1 MSSLIAP
8 ALTRRSRSNNLERQ
22 DPHLLPLLD
31 RPLILVAHPDD
42 ETACATLLQ
51 RAYDP
56 VVLFCTDGA
65 PNAEFFWRSYAS
77 RREYA
82 LLRRSEAKRALA
94 VLGLKTMYQLRD
106 RVTRRAFKDQELYRE
121 LHRAFPALMQE
132 VPRLDPGAIL
142 APAYEGG
149 HPDHD
154 ACSFLAYVLG
164 QELKTPVWE
173 MPLYFRSQNGQ
184 LIHQEFLNANGTEV
198 ALCPTT
204 GELQARA
211 EMLAA
216 YASQRDAASFINSPL
231 ELFRPQ
237 PDYDYSRPPH
247 QGPLNYEL
255 WQWPMTGLEV
265 SQAFERCLAQL
276 SCTVEKTRQV
286 QPAESERP
294 SSG

>member
-8 ALTRRSRSNNLERQ
+8 ALTTRSRSNNLERQ

-56 VVLFCTDGA
+56 MVFFCTDGA
-65 PNAEFFWRSYAS
+65 PTAEFFWRSYGS
-77 RREYA
+77 RREYT

-106 RVTRRAFKDQELYRE
+106 RITRRAFKDQELYRE
-121 LHRAFPALMQE
+121 LDRAFPALIQE
-132 VPRLDPGAIL
+132 VPRVDPGAIL

-154 ACSFLAYVLG
+154 ACSFLAYLLG
-164 QELKTPVWE
+164 QELKIPVWE
-173 MPLYFRSQNGQ
+173 MPLYFRGQNGR
-184 LIHQEFLNANGTEV
+184 LIHQEFLNVNGTEV

-204 GELQARA
+204 GELQLRA

-216 YASQRDAASFINSPL
+216 YVSQRDAASFIKSPL

-237 PDYDYSRPPH
+237 PDYDYSRAPH

-255 WQWPMTGLEV
+255 WHWPMTGLELC
-265 SQAFERCLAQL
+265 QAFELCLAQL
-276 SCTVEKTRQV
+276 SSTDEKRRQV
-286 QPAESERP
+286 QPGEAERV
-294 SSG
+294 SSS

>member
-8 ALTRRSRSNNLERQ
+8 DLATRSRSNDLERQ
-22 DPHLLPLLD
+22 DPQLVPLLD

-65 PNAEFFWRSYAS
+65 PNAEFFWRHYGS
-77 RREYA
+77 RRQYA
-82 LLRRSEAKRALA
+82 AIRRREAHRALDI
-94 VLGLKTMYQLRD
+94 LGVKTIFHLRD
-106 RVTRRAFKDQELYRE
+106 RVTRRRFTDQDLYRE
-121 LHRAFPALMQE
+121 LLPALRALMQE
-132 VPRLDPGAIL
+132 VSGLDPGAIV

-154 ACSFLAYVLG
+154 ACSFLAYLLG
-164 QELKTPVWE
+164 HELKTPVWE

-204 GELQARA
+204 GELKLRA
-211 EMLAA
+211 AMLAS
-216 YASQRDAASFINSPL
+216 YASQSDAATFISSPL

-247 QGPLNYEL
+247 QAPPQLR
-255 WQWPMTGLEV
+255 
-265 SQAFERCLAQL
+265 ALA
-276 SCTVEKTRQV
+276 VANVGR
-286 QPAESERP
+286 
-294 SSG
+294 

>member
-8 ALTRRSRSNNLERQ
+8 ALTTRSRSNNLERQ

-65 PNAEFFWRSYAS
+65 PSAEFFWKSYSS
-77 RREYA
+77 RQEYA
-82 LLRRSEAKRALA
+82 LVRRSEAKRALA
-94 VLGLKTMYQLRD
+94 VLGLKTAYQLRD
-106 RVTRRAFKDQELYRE
+106 CVTRRAFKDQELYRE

-132 VPRLDPGAIL
+132 VPGLDPGAIL

-154 ACSFLAYVLG
+154 ACSFLAYLLG
-164 QELKTPVWE
+164 RELKTPVWE

-184 LIHQEFLNANGTEV
+184 LMHQEFLNANGTEV

-204 GELQARA
+204 GELQRRA
-211 EMLAA
+211 AMLAA
-216 YASQRDAASFINSPL
+216 YASQSDAASFVNSPL

-255 WQWPMTGLEV
+255 WQWPMKGLEV
-265 SQAFERCLAQL
+265 CQAFERCLSQL
-276 SCTVEKTRQV
+276 SFTVEKTRQV
-286 QPAESERP
+286 QPSEAESL
-294 SSG
+294 SSS